1 MLKTGKQGDWLTVNV
16 PTGWDGLTIEQL
28 LREKWQTPKALLH
41 QFRMN
46 KSVKLNGEQVP
57 WGSTLHKD
65 DKFQVQ
71 LFIEEEF
78 GVEPEYMDIGVLYED
93 DHLVIVNKPDEIDT
107 HPNEPGQLGTL
118 ANGVAYYFQA
128 KGLFTKVRHIHR
140 LDKDTTGAVLFA
152 KHQLAGAMLD
162 RMLEAREIK
171 RTYLALAQGRIKQA
185 KGTIDAPIGK
195 DRHHPTRR
203 RVSPNG
209 QTAISHYKV
218 LDYDSKNNLSLVE
231 LELQTGRTHQI
242 RVHMSHI
249 GHPLLGDLLY
259 GGRDEIKR
267 QALHAAKLRLTHP
280 ITGEGIEVRAPFV
293 DVPAIFPKDIVDN
306 R

>member
-1 MLKTGKQGDWLTVNV
+1 MLKTGKQGEWLTVYV
-16 PTGWDGLTIEQL
+16 PRNLVGLSIEQL
-28 LREKWQTPKALLH
+28 LREKWQTPKTLLH

-46 KSVKLNGEQVP
+46 KSVKLNGETTP
-57 WGSTLHKD
+57 WSSTLHIE
-65 DKFQVQ
+65 DKLQVH
-71 LFIEEEF
+71 LFTEEEF
-78 GVEPEYMDIGVLYED
+78 GFEPEYMDIEVLYED
-93 DHLVIVNKPDEIDT
+93 DHLLIVNKPAKIDT

-128 KGLFTKVRHIHR
+128 KGIFTKVRHIHR

-152 KHQLAGAMLD
+152 KHKLAGAMLD

-185 KGTIDAPIGK
+185 KGKIDAPIGR

-218 LDYDSKNNLSLVE
+218 LDYYSKNDLSLVE

-249 GHPLLGDLLY
+249 GHPLFGDVLY
-259 GGRDEIKR
+259 GGRDEIDR
-267 QALHAAKLRLTHP
+267 QALHAAKIRLKHP
-280 ITGEGIEVRAPFV
+280 ITDESIEVRAPFL
-293 DVPAIFPKDIVDN
+293 DEPAIFPREI
-306 R
+306 

>member
-1 MLKTGKQGDWLTVNV
+1 MLKTGKQGEWLIVTV
-16 PTGWDGLTIEQL
+16 PTSWIGLTIEQML
-28 LREKWQTPKALLH
+28 KDKWQTPKTLQH

-46 KSVKLNGEQVP
+46 KSVKLNGEITP
-57 WGSTLHKD
+57 WNTSLKQDDRLH
-65 DKFQVQ
+65 VQ
-71 LFIEEEF
+71 LFKEEEF
-78 GVEPEYMDIGVLYED
+78 GVEPEYMDIEVLYED
-93 DHLVIVNKPDEIDT
+93 DHLLIVNKHADMDT
-107 HPNEPGQLGTL
+107 HPNESGQLGTL
-118 ANGVAYYFQA
+118 ANGVAYYFQS

-152 KHQLAGAMLD
+152 KHKLAGAMLD

-171 RTYLALAQGRIKQA
+171 RSYLALAQGRIKQT
-185 KGTIDAPIGK
+185 KGKIDAPIGR

-218 LDYDSKNNLSLVE
+218 LDYYSKKDLSLVE

-249 GHPLLGDLLY
+249 GHPLLGDVLY

-280 ITGEGIEVRAPFV
+280 ITDESIEVCAPFV
-293 DVPAIFPKDIVDN
+293 DVPAIFPSDI
-306 R
+306 